1 MSETLRLDKWLWF
14 ARFVKSRS
22 LATTLV
28 ASGRLRV
35 NGQPTP
41 KAHYAVKPG
50 DVLTFPLGSHIRV
63 IKVLALATR
72 RGPAPEAQ
80 TLYQDLEP
88 PPDRS
93 SMARNR
99 AAAALGGEPPQRE
112 RGSGACCAC
121 WPRCGIASPSI
132 RTASQTRPG
141 STPRRWKPGRWRAG
155 NG

>member
-80 TLYQDLEP
+80 TLYEDLEP
-88 PPDRS
+88 PPTS
-93 SMARNR
+93 SARNR
-99 AAAALGGEPPQRE
+99 VSEMRGGEAPRRDPGSGRPTKRERRALDDLMGGGALGQG
-112 RGSGACCAC
+112 
-121 WPRCGIASPSI
+121 
-132 RTASQTRPG
+132 PG
-141 STPRRWKPGRWRAG
+141 DDDV
-155 NG
+155 